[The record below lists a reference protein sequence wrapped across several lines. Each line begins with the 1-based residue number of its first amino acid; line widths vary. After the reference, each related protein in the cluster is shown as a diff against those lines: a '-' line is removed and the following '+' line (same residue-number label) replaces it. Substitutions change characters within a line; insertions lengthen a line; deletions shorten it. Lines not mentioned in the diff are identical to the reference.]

1 MSPGALLSAT
11 GRSFSLWALVLV
23 LLGPV
28 AALAQVAPFSFAPQT
43 GVAPGTPITSNTIQ
57 VSSSATS
64 SSISIVGGEY
74 SIGGGAFTSAPGTV
88 ASCQTV
94 RVRLLS
100 SSSFGT
106 TTSATLNIGG
116 ATGTFSVTTVAAD
129 TVPNAFNFSPQ
140 SGVALSTPTL
150 SNSITVSGTNAP
162 APVSVAGGEYRVNS
176 GAFTAAA
183 GAVSSGDTVA
193 VRLTSA
199 ATYGTTT
206 QATLT
211 IGGVSGTFAVTT
223 LAATVSSVNFS
234 PTTLNFAQPGVGGTS
249 APQSVTM
256 TNAGSGPLA
265 VNSVD
270 VVGAAASDFSRTTNC
285 GGNLAAGASCTVS
298 VTFTPSVAG
307 VRAAEIALTTTPAT
321 PGRVGVVGN
330 RNGGTLK
337 DVNGDGRSDILWR
350 NDATG
355 AVVVWPMNGFSV
367 TGEALVNNTSDLN
380 WVVAGSGD
388 FNGDGKSDILWRHRW
403 RRDVIVWL
411 MNGSSV
417 QAGARV
423 ARMSRGWDIAG
434 TGDFN
439 GDGKADILLRNGS
452 TGSNSIWLMNGT
464 TRLAVSSTSSVD
476 RTWQVAGTGDF
487 NGDGKSDILWH
498 QSTGGQVVV
507 WLMNGATR
515 QDGAVVD
522 ALASEWQ
529 VVGTGDFDG
538 DGKSDILWRDGNLWQ
553 QAGGGNVV
561 MWLMDGT
568 TRRESV
574 AVNTVAD
581 LSWAVEG
588 TGDYNGDGKSDILWR
603 HRFAGNNQVWL
614 MNGARLLGT
623 GNLPTL
629 QDMRWAVVP

>member
-1 MSPGALLSAT
+1 MSSESLLRAL
-11 GRSFSLWALVLV
+11 GRRFGLWGLLLVLV
-23 LLGPV
+23 GPGTV
-28 AALAQVAPFSFAPQT
+28 LAQVAPFSFAPQT
-43 GVAPGTPITSNTIQ
+43 GVAPGTLVTSNTIQ
-57 VSSSATS
+57 VSSTITS

-100 SSSFGT
+100 SSSFGA

-116 ATGTFSVTTVAAD
+116 VTGTFSVTTVAAD
-129 TVPNAFNFSPQ
+129 TAPNGFTFSPQ
-140 SGVALSTPTL
+140 TDVALSTATL
-150 SNSITVSGTNAP
+150 SNAITVSGTNAP
-162 APVSVAGGEYRVNS
+162 APVSVSGGEYRINS
-176 GAFTAAA
+176 GAFTGAA
-183 GAVSSGDTVA
+183 GTVNPGDTVA
-193 VRLTSA
+193 LRVTSSA
-199 ATYGTTT
+199 NYGATT

-223 LAATVSSVNFS
+223 LAASVSSVNFS
-234 PTTLNFAQPGVGGTS
+234 PTTLNFTQPGLGGTS
-249 APQSVTM
+249 APQTVTV
-256 TNAGSGPLA
+256 TNAGSSPVAISG
-265 VNSVD
+265 VGVT
-270 VVGAAASDFSRTTNC
+270 GAAASDFSRTSNC
-285 GGNLAAGASCTVS
+285 GGNLAARASCTVS
-298 VTFTPSVAG
+298 VTFTPSAAG

-321 PGRVGVVGN
+321 PGRVGLVGN
-330 RNGGTLK
+330 RNGGTLN

-367 TGEALVNNTSDLN
+367 TGEALVNNTSELN

-464 TRLAVSSTSSVD
+464 ARLAVSSTSSVD

-522 ALASEWQ
+522 TLASEWQ
-529 VVGTGDFDG
+529 IVATGDFDG

-568 TRRESV
+568 TRRVSV

-588 TGDYNGDGKSDILWR
+588 TGDYNGDGRSDILWR

-614 MNGARLLGT
+614 MNGGSVSST

-629 QDMRWAVVP
+629 QDMQWVVVP